1 MFLTSVIMG
10 AKIRTMWM
18 TPFYLFL
25 GTLLIYLF
33 QNNINFNDL
42 KAFSYTFVFLFL
54 LSPFLYGYISISQ
67 TDKRTDFQ
75 GEENLRIFKKNLSI
89 YNHFKDY
96 KKIISISG
104 NEWIAGNL
112 CYQLTPRPKC
122 IVIASADRI
131 RFSVLL
137 KNNDIKFGSLNN
149 NLFNK

>member
-1 MFLTSVIMG
+1 MG

-33 QNNINFNDL
+33 QNNINFNNL
-42 KAFSYTFVFLFL
+42 KAFNYTFVFLFL

-67 TDKRTDFQ
+67 TNKRTDFQ
-75 GEENLRIFKKNLSI
+75 GEKNLKIFKKNLSMNN
-89 YNHFKDY
+89 YFKDY
-96 KKIISISG
+96 IKIKSISG

-122 IVIASADRI
+122 IVIAGADRI